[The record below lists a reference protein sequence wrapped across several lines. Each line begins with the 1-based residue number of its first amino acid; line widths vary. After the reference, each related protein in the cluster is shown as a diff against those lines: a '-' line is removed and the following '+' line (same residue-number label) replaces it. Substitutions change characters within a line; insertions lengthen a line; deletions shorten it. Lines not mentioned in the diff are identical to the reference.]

1 MLALLLLLSTRP
13 AAALSGP
20 QAGPSL
26 DLAAG
31 LGLSGAPV
39 RAGLGA
45 QLSAGWWFGTYDDAY
60 AIGKYWWIGPTG
72 RVDVQ
77 GGRIAIAP
85 MLEVRRGIEV
95 IVAGLNLFAAGGV
108 VQTLADPAPP
118 LGGTGRLGLMG
129 KFRRHRYWG
138 LTLRLEGG
146 VDVIGSQVSPA
157 FGTLLG
163 VAFARPSKQRTPEP
177 YAAP

>member
-1 MLALLLLLSTRP
+1 MLALLLLLCTP
-13 AAALSGP
+13 DAQALSSR

-39 RAGLGA
+39 RAGLGG

-60 AIGKYWWIGPTG
+60 ALGKYWWIGPTG
-72 RVDVQ
+72 RIDVQ
-77 GGRIAIAP
+77 GERIAIAP
-85 MLEVRRGIEV
+85 MLELRRGLEI
-95 IVAGLNLFAAGGV
+95 IVAGVNLFVAGGV
-108 VQTLADPAPP
+108 VSTIAEPAPP
-118 LGGTGRLGLMG
+118 LGYTGRAGLMG

-146 VDVIGSQVSPA
+146 IDLVDGQVSPTI
-157 FGTLLG
+157 GTLIG
-163 VAFARPSKQRTPEP
+163 IAFARPSRQREPEI
-177 YAAP
+177 